1 MALRTLHKLV
11 YPVLVGLM
19 LGLLQT
25 GLFFQLTSTLSSGFG
40 TYLMI
45 TLCWLTGS
53 AVGVLGGEKFPL
65 RTVPLLILAF
75 VAYGCC
81 GLLLAHFP
89 FATGLWPVYGLLVAV
104 IGTFPG
110 LFFARM
116 ASAYRARTL
125 FLLENNG
132 FIAGLVAGTFLS
144 LVAGRAALWVTPV
157 FIGLVICLL
166 REPGQEHRMTR
177 AA

>member
-1 MALRTLHKLV
+1 MALNTLKKPA
-11 YPVLVGLM
+11 YPILVGLM

-53 AVGVLGGEKFPL
+53 AFGVTFGARFAPRTAYLLVLALGSYGLCGF
-65 RTVPLLILAF
+65 LLSHL
-75 VAYGCC
+75 
-81 GLLLAHFP
+81 P
-89 FATGLWPVYGLLVAV
+89 FETGFWPVYAVLVAL
-104 IGTFPG
+104 IGTYPG
-110 LFFARM
+110 LFFSRM
-116 ASAYRARTL
+116 ASVYRARTL

-132 FIAGLVAGTFLS
+132 FIVGLVAGTILLM
-144 LVAGRAALWVTPV
+144 LVGRAALWITPV
-157 FIGLVICLL
+157 TIGVLIVLV
-166 REPGQEHRMTR
+166 REPVPDRLSV